1 MISLVV
7 ISYKIQD
14 QNLDFLQGIT
24 TMIPVGVM
32 VSGVAMLCVAMYR
45 MYIIYIYSGSMY
57 GTFTYIYHRNQLNVG
72 KYTPYVNP
80 MGYGSN
86 MDGRSPLT
94 VITKPT

>member
-45 MYIIYIYSGSMY
+45 MYIIYIYIQDQCMVHLL
-57 GTFTYIYHRNQLNVG
+57 IYTIEIN
-72 KYTPYVNP
+72 
-80 MGYGSN
+80 
-86 MDGRSPLT
+86 
-94 VITKPT
+94 